1 MGDPAMKA
9 SLVTGEHLPLAVR
22 YETFRANWFQ
32 HHCDGIKAKECLEIA
47 EGYWYRLQGEVDE

>member
-1 MGDPAMKA
+1 MSMKA

-32 HHCDGIKAKECLEIA
+32 YHCDGIKAKECLEIA